1 MFPHRKNLCGKGMGK
16 KMKKLVR
23 VLVLILLC
31 GLFVILCGGLA
42 LGMYYRNNF
51 PVNTWIN
58 GVYCTGKTIEQVNG
72 ELIAQTEISDITV
85 LDADGAEWLLNA
97 EAVEL
102 RPDYTAALK
111 AYLRRNST
119 AMWMENLHKSVDAE
133 LEGIQYSW
141 NDEMLR
147 EGFEQLGFV
156 REESGRTDGCLV
168 QFSGEEGFFL
178 YDGNSERLNSAKA
191 LSYVQA
197 CLSGGKLYID
207 LRESSC
213 YENLEDSARDVSQRQ
228 LWSQLQ
234 DFFDCKL
241 TYDMGTEQIPLSPD
255 ILSTFLKTDENRN
268 LLLDEKGFIVVDEEL
283 VGQWVEELAE
293 LYNTCDTTREF
304 QATRGDVVS
313 VKYSTYGTRLDT
325 ETEKEYLINAL
336 KEERLQEELHIP
348 AYSQEGF
355 VRGLDDIGDTYIE
368 VDMTEQHM
376 YYYVDGE
383 LVLDTDVVTGNTG
396 RRMGTPE
403 GINFVYNKQRDR
415 ILRGAD
421 YATPVKYWVPVKG
434 AVGIH
439 DADWRKEFGG
449 EIYKRNGSH
458 GCINTPPDIMAEL
471 YEMVEIGTPVIM
483 FY

>member
-1 MFPHRKNLCGKGMGK
+1 MCGKGIGI
-16 KMKKLVR
+16 KMKKLAR
-23 VLVLILLC
+23 VLVFILLC
-31 GLFVILCGGLA
+31 GLLIILCGGLA

-58 GVYCTGKTIEQVNG
+58 GVYCTGKTVEQVNT
-72 ELIAQTEISDITV
+72 ELIAQTEIPDIIIV
-85 LDADGAEWLLNA
+85 DGDGEEWLLKAGAA
-97 EAVEL
+97 EL
-102 RPDYTAALK
+102 KPDYTAALK
-111 AYLRRNST
+111 AYLRQNST
-119 AMWMENLHKSVDAE
+119 AMWMDNLNRQVDAK

-141 NDEMLR
+141 NDKKLT

-156 REESGRTDGCLV
+156 MEESSRTNGCFV
-168 QFSGEEGFFL
+168 RFSGEEGYFL
-178 YDGNSERLNSAKA
+178 YDGNTERLNSAKA
-191 LSYVQA
+191 LSYVRD
-197 CLSGGKLYID
+197 CLTDGNLYVD
-207 LRESSC
+207 LRMSSC
-213 YENLEDSARDVSQRQ
+213 YENLEDSVQDVSQRQ
-228 LWSQLQ
+228 LWLQLQ

-241 TYDMGTEQIPLSPD
+241 TYDMGAEQIPLTPD
-255 ILSTFLKTDENRN
+255 ILSTFLKADENGR
-268 LLLDEKGFIVVDEEL
+268 LLLDENGLITVDEEL
-283 VGQWVEELAE
+283 VGLWVDDLAA

-313 VKYSTYGTRLDT
+313 VKYSTYGTKLDT
-325 ETEKEYLINAL
+325 EAEKKYLISAL
-336 KEERLQEELHIP
+336 KEDRLQEELHIP
-348 AYSQEGF
+348 AYKQEGF

-376 YYYVDGE
+376 YYYVNGE

-403 GINFVYNKQRDR
+403 GINYVYNKQRDR

-439 DADWRKEFGG
+439 DASWRKEFGG

-458 GCINTPPDIMAEL
+458 GCINTPSDVMAEL